1 MDSSSSSSSAHA
13 SMLMPGFSSLPSQ
26 DQLAVLQQIPLHD
39 KPTLRSIAS
48 TNRHINV
55 LATPLL
61 VEAYIGHVEKQ
72 VKTMKTSAE
81 KVAAISLIQ
90 QKLVDNADRLPIMG
104 SATLWE
110 RLKVLVLGEAS
121 CLTVLSE
128 LHEGIEATIT
138 FPQPKEISVECMIA
152 LQRSIALYGEISGI
166 LTKAIKDTS
175 TQLRRTVID
184 S

>member
-1 MDSSSSSSSAHA
+1 MDSSSSSTSVHA
-13 SMLMPGFSSLPSQ
+13 SMLMPSFSSLPSQ

-72 VKTMKTSAE
+72 IKTMETSAE

-90 QKLVDNADRLPIMG
+90 RKLVDNADRLPIMG

-121 CLTVLSE
+121 CLTVLYG
-128 LHEGIEATIT
+128 LHKGIEATIT
-138 FPQPKEISVECMIA
+138 FPQSKEISVEDMIA
-152 LQRSIALYGEISGI
+152 LQRSVALHGEVSGI
-166 LTKAIKDTS
+166 LTKAFKNTI
-175 TQLRRTVID
+175 TQLRRAVMDT
-184 S
+184 